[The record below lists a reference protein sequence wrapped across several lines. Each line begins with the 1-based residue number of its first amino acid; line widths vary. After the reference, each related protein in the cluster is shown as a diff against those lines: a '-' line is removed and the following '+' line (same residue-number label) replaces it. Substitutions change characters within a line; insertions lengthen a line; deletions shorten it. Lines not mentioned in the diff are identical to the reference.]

1 MKEADLN
8 QNGCV
13 GTGARIQPDTVKKR
27 EAFESQLRLQI
38 IFSNYPFSVRNAQR
52 NGRALHRFQSNRPR
66 SDQNPSHPANLF
78 SVSIYHTLWIEILY
92 N

>member
-1 MKEADLN
+1 MMKEADLN

-13 GTGARIQPDTVKKR
+13 GTGARIQSDTVKKDG
-27 EAFESQLRLQI
+27 ESFKSQLRLQI
-38 IFSNYPFSVRNAQR
+38 IFSNYPFSIRDAQLY
-52 NGRALHRFQSNRPR
+52 GRALHRFQSNRPR

-78 SVSIYHTLWIEILY
+78 SVSLWIEVLY